1 MKASN
6 ACPDLSF
13 SSLFPLFFLLLL
25 LSFSLLSSPQVSD
38 ATKLRPKA
46 EYCFGEY
53 TMSLLCTGCEKGVH
67 HEPVL
72 LWG

>member
-13 SSLFPLFFLLLL
+13 SSLFPLFFLLLLLLL

-53 TMSLLCTGCEKGVH
+53 SVSSALHWV
-67 HEPVL
+67 
-72 LWG
+72 